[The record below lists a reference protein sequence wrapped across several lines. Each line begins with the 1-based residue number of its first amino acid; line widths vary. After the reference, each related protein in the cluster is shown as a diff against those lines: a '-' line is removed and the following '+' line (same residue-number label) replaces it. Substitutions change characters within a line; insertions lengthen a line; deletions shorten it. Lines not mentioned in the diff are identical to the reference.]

1 MLLLAKR
8 GRICGVPGDKGTL
21 HRRSTVVHQGQHR
34 KLAQSRSGER
44 GAGKLK
50 AIVVTVVIAFLI
62 LVAVRTVP
70 PYVAEY
76 QLSDKMDETARF
88 AVVNGYNADQIRDTI
103 YKEVQDLDIPVDKD
117 DIKVEASRA
126 KVTIRLDYI
135 VPVDLLVYHAE
146 LHFTPSAE
154 NKNII

>member
-1 MLLLAKR
+1 M
-8 GRICGVPGDKGTL
+8 
-21 HRRSTVVHQGQHR
+21 VHQGQHR
-34 KLAQSRSGER
+34 THAQHRSSER

-62 LVAVRTVP
+62 LVAVRAVP

-88 AVVNGYNADQIRDTI
+88 AVVNNYNAEQIRDTI
-103 YKEVQDLDIPVDKD
+103 YKEVQDLDIPLDRD

-126 KVTIRLDYI
+126 KVKISADYT
-135 VPVDLLVYHAE
+135 VPIDLLVYHTE

>member
-8 GRICGVPGDKGTL
+8 GRTRGVPGDKGAL
-21 HRRSTVVHQGQHR
+21 HRRRKVVHQGQHR
-34 KLAQSRSGER
+34 KLAHSRSGER

-50 AIVVTVVIAFLI
+50 AIVVTVIIAFLV

-88 AVVNGYNADQIRDTI
+88 AVVNNYNADQIRDTI
-103 YKEVQDLDIPVDKD
+103 YKEVQDLDIPAERD

-126 KVTIRLDYI
+126 KVKISLDYR

>member
-1 MLLLAKR
+1 MA
-8 GRICGVPGDKGTL
+8 T
-21 HRRSTVVHQGQHR
+21 QGQQG
-34 KLAQSRSGER
+34 KLTQRRPGER

-50 AIVVTVVIAFLI
+50 AIVVTVIIAFLI

-88 AVVNGYNADQIRDTI
+88 AVVNGYNAQQIQDTI
-103 YKEVQDLDIPVDKD
+103 YKEVQDLEIPVNKE
-117 DIKVEASRA
+117 DIKVQASRA
-126 KVTIRLDYI
+126 KVTISVDYT
-135 VPVDLLVYHAE
+135 VPVDLLVYHTE

-154 NKNII
+154 NRNII